1 MVAPI
6 IWNFSTSWPKRV
18 MEFALCLQASL
29 GSFYFQP
36 NDWGVIDE
44 FGVGARI

>member
-6 IWNFSTSWPKRV
+6 IWNFSTSWPKTV

-29 GSFYFQP
+29 GSLYFQP